1 MRVGCVW
8 IYVRK
13 AIHRWFAKP
22 QPWGETRLGSGIC
35 CEQWEFLEQGKGGV
49 TPHGGG
55 GATRTGWKPMNEV
68 PPSPPLDFSVRRTL
82 DDLKEFARR
91 EPAQAVAAAIGV
103 GLLINL
109 LPSRMVTGTVAI
121 VGAALVRPV
130 LLSLGV
136 TKAMELCCQKSPQQ
150 IQP

>member
-1 MRVGCVW
+1 M
-8 IYVRK
+8 
-13 AIHRWFAKP
+13 
-22 QPWGETRLGSGIC
+22 
-35 CEQWEFLEQGKGGV
+35 FLIGLRGGD

-55 GATRTGWKPMNEV
+55 PVNRTGWKPMNEV
-68 PPSPPLDFSVRRTL
+68 SPSPPLDFSVRRTL

>member
-1 MRVGCVW
+1 
-8 IYVRK
+8 
-13 AIHRWFAKP
+13 
-22 QPWGETRLGSGIC
+22 
-35 CEQWEFLEQGKGGV
+35 
-49 TPHGGG
+49 
-55 GATRTGWKPMNEV
+55 MNEI
-68 PPSPPLDFSVRRTL
+68 PPPPPLEFSVRRTL
-82 DDLKEFARR
+82 GDLKEFARR

-136 TKAMELCCQKSPQQ
+136 TKAMELCCQKSSNQLLP
-150 IQP
+150 

>member
-1 MRVGCVW
+1 MND
-8 IYVRK
+8 
-13 AIHRWFAKP
+13 
-22 QPWGETRLGSGIC
+22 
-35 CEQWEFLEQGKGGV
+35 
-49 TPHGGG
+49 TPP
-55 GATRTGWKPMNEV
+55 A
-68 PPSPPLDFSVRRTL
+68 PPLEFSVRRTL

-91 EPAQAVAAAIGV
+91 EPAQAIAAAIGV

-136 TKAMELCCQKSPQQ
+136 TKAMELCCQKSNNTL
-150 IQP
+150 QP

>member
-1 MRVGCVW
+1 
-8 IYVRK
+8 
-13 AIHRWFAKP
+13 
-22 QPWGETRLGSGIC
+22 
-35 CEQWEFLEQGKGGV
+35 
-49 TPHGGG
+49 
-55 GATRTGWKPMNEV
+55 MNDV
-68 PPSPPLDFSVRRTL
+68 LPSPPLEFSVRRTL
-82 DDLKEFARR
+82 DDLKEFTRR

-136 TKAMELCCQKSPQQ
+136 AKAMELCCQKSPKLLL
-150 IQP
+150 P

>member
-1 MRVGCVW
+1 MNDNTP
-8 IYVRK
+8 
-13 AIHRWFAKP
+13 ASP
-22 QPWGETRLGSGIC
+22 
-35 CEQWEFLEQGKGGV
+35 LE
-49 TPHGGG
+49 
-55 GATRTGWKPMNEV
+55 
-68 PPSPPLDFSVRRTL
+68 FSVRRTL
-82 DDLKEFARR
+82 GDLKEFARR

-136 TKAMELCCQKSPQQ
+136 TKAMELYCKKTPN
-150 IQP
+150 